1 MNEEQ
6 LKQKVQKRIVL
17 ISSLILIGKFAAY
30 WLTNSVGILTDAMES
45 IVNVVAGAV
54 SLYSLH
60 WSAQPKDKSHPFGH
74 GKMEQVSASVE
85 GILITFAG
93 VLIVYEGVSHL
104 FSRWVYRNW
113 MWVSTSSLFR
123 TGQLPDGLV

>member
-1 MNEEQ
+1 MF
-6 LKQKVQKRIVL
+6 

-45 IVNVVAGAV
+45 IVNVLAGAV
-54 SLYSLH
+54 SLYSLR

-74 GKMEQVSASVE
+74 GKMEQISASVE

-93 VLIVYEGVSHL
+93 VLIVYEGVLHL
-104 FSRWVYRNW
+104 LFFRQVSRSWISVFTLWLFQDFSII
-113 MWVSTSSLFR
+113 
-123 TGQLPDGLV
+123 